1 MSDIFISYS
10 SEDRDRIL
18 PLVKALGKTGWSVF
32 WDRNIPQGKTWR
44 RVIGSEILACR
55 SLLARIIH
63 GFWKSCEELA
73 SLAKRF
79 QSDCQMLKFVQA
91 VTTGVADLV
100 IEGGKNAF
108 LENTPALVC
117 CDFLD
122 SGRLFFA
129 SGA

>member
-1 MSDIFISYS
+1 MRRNVYGLALCAMLFALSYS
-10 SEDRDRIL
+10 ASAQQAVKVPRI
-18 PLVKALGKTGWSVF
+18 GF
-32 WDRNIPQGKTWR
+32 
-44 RVIGSEILACR
+44 
-55 SLLARIIH
+55 LARIIH

-79 QSDCQMLKFVQA
+79 QFRLSNVEFRASRD
-91 VTTGVADLV
+91 TEVADLV
-100 IEGGKNAF
+100 IERGKNAF